1 MYYLKLIFKNIFRH
15 KLRSLLTMVG
25 LVVAILAFGLLQT
38 VVNAW
43 YAGADMASANRLV
56 TRNATSLV
64 FSLPAY
70 YRERIKAIDGVT
82 AVAISNWFGGI
93 YKDQTFKNFF
103 ATFAVDHDVFFD
115 LYPEFRV
122 KPDEL
127 LAFKKDQ
134 RGCMVGRLIADQH
147 GFKVGDVIPMTSPI
161 YGGGTWEFTVRGIYE
176 PKDETTVTRQLYFHW
191 DYLNEQMK
199 KRFPKRAE
207 SAGVFIVQIA
217 DGSRAAEISQAIDKE
232 FRNSLAE
239 TLTETEK
246 AFSLGFVSQTE
257 AIVTAVKIVSFVVIV
272 IIFAVV
278 ANTMAMTARERLAEY
293 ATLKALGFAPGFVAA
308 LIFGESV
315 LISALG
321 GAVGIVLTF
330 PIAAGFKAAMGSMF
344 PVFYVSA
351 QTVVLQAVACMAV
364 GVLAGILPSIRA
376 ANVRIVEGLRYAG

>member
-1 MYYLKLIFKNIFRH
+1 MHYLRLVFKNIFRH
-15 KLRSLLTMVG
+15 TLRSLLTIVG

-64 FSLPAY
+64 FSMPAY
-70 YRERIKAIDGVT
+70 YRERIKAIDGVS
-82 AVAISNWFGGI
+82 AVAISNWFGGV

-103 ATFAVDHDVFFD
+103 ATFAVDSDVFFD
-115 LYPEFRV
+115 LYPEFKV

-127 LAFKKDQ
+127 LAFKRDQ

-176 PKDETTVTRQLYFHW
+176 PKDQTTVTRQLYFHW

-207 SAGVFIVQIA
+207 FAGVFIVQIA
-217 DGSRAAEISQAIDKE
+217 DGSRAAEVSQAIDKE

-246 AFSLGFVSQTE
+246 AFSLGFVAQTE

-293 ATLKALGFAPGFVAA
+293 ATLKALGFPPVFVAS

-315 LISALG
+315 MISALG
-321 GAVGIVLTF
+321 GAIGIALTF
-330 PIAAGFKAAMGSMF
+330 PVAAGFKAMMGTMF
-344 PVFYVSA
+344 PVFYVTG
-351 QTVVLQAVACMAV
+351 QTVAMQATAALAV
-364 GVLAGILPSIRA
+364 GVLAGVLPSIRA
-376 ANVRIVEGLRYAG
+376 ANVKIVDGLRYAG